1 MYMNIDKAVFAI
13 INVFLTI
20 IYAFGSGL
28 WINAGSSFYRS
39 LKKPFW
45 QPPDFIFG
53 LIWPYNF
60 LILIVISI
68 SVISLGSATQKNI
81 WLICYSTSVVAAL
94 LWSKLFYSS
103 ESLLP
108 AAIFLAITAS
118 LTLVMTYLAWSLK
131 LWAGLAILPYQIW
144 VIVASSLSFGY
155 AYLNK
160 N

>member
-1 MYMNIDKAVFAI
+1 
-13 INVFLTI
+13 
-20 IYAFGSGL
+20 
-28 WINAGSSFYRS
+28 
-39 LKKPFW
+39 
-45 QPPDFIFG
+45 
-53 LIWPYNF
+53 
-60 LILIVISI
+60 
-68 SVISLGSATQKNI
+68 
-81 WLICYSTSVVAAL
+81 VAAL

-108 AAIFLAITAS
+108 AAIFLAITAL